1 MPQLPLLL
9 FDIDGTI
16 LRSGD
21 RVHGQSVRVAC
32 ERFFGIAA
40 DTPIPAEVDLA
51 GRTDRHIVTA
61 LLAAHG
67 IPRAASAPRLPEIF
81 AFMDEYVEREITPL
95 TEYLL
100 PGVAALLGEL
110 ERRDL
115 ALGLVTGNLPR
126 IAEAKLAAA
135 GVWEPFA
142 RYGEII
148 GGFGDASAERNDLPP
163 LALTLAGRV
172 LGRAVAPS
180 DAIVIGDTPHDIVCA
195 RANGLRAIAVT
206 TGRYNA
212 EQLRAYEPALL
223 LPDLSD
229 HDAVLAFIGRQAG
242 G

>member
-16 LRSGD
+16 LRSGNH
-21 RVHGQSVRVAC
+21 VHGRSVRVAC

-40 DTPIPAEVDLA
+40 DTPIPEEVDLA
-51 GRTDRHIVTA
+51 GRTDRHIITA

-67 IPRAASAPRLPEIF
+67 IPRAASEPRLSELF
-81 AFMDEYVEREITPL
+81 AFMDDYVAREITPL

-100 PGVAALLGEL
+100 PGVAALLDEL
-110 ERRDL
+110 VRRDL

-142 RYGEII
+142 RYAEII
-148 GGFGDASAERNDLPP
+148 GGFGNASAERNDLPP
-163 LALTLAGRV
+163 LALTVAARV
-172 LGRAVAPS
+172 LGRAVAGP
-180 DAIVIGDTPHDIVCA
+180 DAIIIGDTPHDIACA
-195 RANGLRAIAVT
+195 RANGLRSIAAT

-212 EQLRAYEPALL
+212 EQLRPHAPDLL

-229 HDAVLAFIGRQAG
+229 HERVLAFIG
-242 G
+242 

>member
-1 MPQLPLLL
+1 MPRLPLLL

-16 LRSGD
+16 LRSGNH
-21 RVHGQSVRVAC
+21 VHGQAVRVAC

-40 DTPIPAEVDLA
+40 DTPIPEEVDLA

-67 IPRAASAPRLPEIF
+67 IPRAASEPRLPELF
-81 AFMDEYVEREITPL
+81 AFMDDYVAREITPL

-100 PGVAALLGEL
+100 PGVADLLGEL
-110 ERRDL
+110 VRRDL

-135 GVWEPFA
+135 GVWAPFA
-142 RYGEII
+142 RYAEII
-148 GGFGDASAERNDLPP
+148 GGFGNASAERNDLPP
-163 LALTLAGRV
+163 LALAVAARV
-172 LGRAVAPS
+172 LGAPVAPS
-180 DAIVIGDTPHDIVCA
+180 DAIIIGDTPHDIACA
-195 RANGLRAIAVT
+195 RANGLRSIAVT

-212 EQLRAYEPALL
+212 ERLRPHAPDLL

-229 HDAVLAFIGRQAG
+229 HDAVLAFIR
-242 G
+242 

>member
-1 MPQLPLLL
+1 MPQLPLVL

-16 LRSGD
+16 LRSGN
-21 RVHGQSVRVAC
+21 RIHGQSVRVAC
-32 ERFFGIAA
+32 EKFFGVAA

-51 GRTDRHIVTA
+51 GRTDRHIITA

-67 IPRAASAPRLPEIF
+67 IPAAEVAPRLPEVF
-81 AFMDEYVEREITPL
+81 AFMDEYVARELTTL

-100 PGVAALLGEL
+100 PGVAALLDEL
-110 ERRDL
+110 ARRDR

-142 RYGEII
+142 RYEEVI
-148 GGFGDASAERNDLPP
+148 GGFGDASTERNDLPP
-163 LALTLAGRV
+163 LALTAAGRI
-172 LGRAVAPS
+172 LGTPPNPA
-180 DAIVIGDTPHDIVCA
+180 DAIIIGDTPHDIVCA
-195 RANGLRAIAVT
+195 RVNGLRAIAVT

-212 EQLRAYEPALL
+212 EQLRTHEPDLL

-229 HDAVLAFIGRQAG
+229 HERVLAFIG
-242 G
+242 

>member
-9 FDIDGTI
+9 FAIAGTI
-16 LRSGD
+16 LRSGA
-21 RVHGQSVRVAC
+21 RVPGQSVRVAC
-32 ERFFGIAA
+32 EQFFGIAA
-40 DTPIPAEVDLA
+40 DTPIPEEVDLA

-67 IPRAASAPRLPEIF
+67 IPRAESEPRLPEVF
-81 AFMDEYVEREITPL
+81 AFMDEYVAREITPL

-100 PGVAALLGEL
+100 PGVAALLDEL
-110 ERRDL
+110 VRRDR

-148 GGFGDASAERNDLPP
+148 GGFGDASAARNDLPP
-163 LALTLAGRV
+163 LALTVAARV

-180 DAIVIGDTPHDIVCA
+180 AAIIIGDTPHDIVCA

-212 EQLRAYEPALL
+212 EQLRAHAPDLL
-223 LPDLSD
+223 LPDLTD
-229 HDAVLAFIGRQAG
+229 HERVLAFIG
-242 G
+242 